1 MVEIKIAGSTMGTK
15 ETDPVRL
22 LVGGFFIFLALGLA
36 FTVLSPDGLGIQ
48 SGHRQANLPAP
59 PPAPTQVR
67 ESLTVTEGPTF
78 SSRLYVG
85 SNGQI
90 ALTVQNDGIV
100 STKEVWLQFD
110 EKLFDGL
117 ILLDTTPA
125 FEKDQSNFGDR
136 FLHYPGLAP
145 GEAQHY
151 QIRMVAKTAGEY
163 PFKISVSD
171 PGSSSSTMRTYS
183 GRIVVLP

>member
-1 MVEIKIAGSTMGTK
+1 M
-15 ETDPVRL
+15 R
-22 LVGGFFIFLALGLA
+22 
-36 FTVLSPDGLGIQ
+36 
-48 SGHRQANLPAP
+48 
-59 PPAPTQVR
+59 
-67 ESLTVTEGPTF
+67 
-78 SSRLYVG
+78 VG

-90 ALTVQNDGIV
+90 ALTVQNDGV
-100 STKEVWLQFD
+100 VTTKEVWLQLD

-145 GEAQHY
+145 GASQQY
-151 QIRMVAKTAGEY
+151 QLNLVGKTAGEF
-163 PFKISVSD
+163 PLKITVSA
-171 PGSSSSTMRTYS
+171 PNSSSSDSHTYS